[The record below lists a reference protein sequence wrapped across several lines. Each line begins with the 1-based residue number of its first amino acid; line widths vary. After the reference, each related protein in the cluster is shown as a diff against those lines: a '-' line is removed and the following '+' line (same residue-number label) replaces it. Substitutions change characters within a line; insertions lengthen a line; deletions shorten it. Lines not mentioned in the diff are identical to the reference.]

1 MRAAATRA
9 GRWFAATALLASLT
23 LALLVAV
30 GPRTGAYR
38 TLSVL
43 SGSMQPAFGPGS
55 VVVVRPVPVG
65 ALAVG
70 DVITYNVP
78 VEDGRVVTHRIV
90 EIDRSGGATTI
101 RTQGD
106 ANAAPDPWTTR
117 LTGEVAWRAGGSVP
131 ALGYVIGA
139 LREPAVSRLLT
150 AGGPALL
157 GLVLLLHLWRRPEV
171 PAHEAKAEAASDPA
185 LIGPHTIP
193 VPSLLDTIALT
204 ARTTRRV
211 RRWTHD
217 VMSGRRWLRST
228 ISHV

>member
-1 MRAAATRA
+1 MRAAATKL
-9 GRWFAATALLASLT
+9 GRCLAAAALLASLA

-43 SGSMQPAFGPGS
+43 SASMQPTFGPGS
-55 VVVVRPVPVG
+55 VVVVRPVAVG
-65 ALAVG
+65 GLAVG

-78 VEDGRVVTHRIV
+78 VEDGRVITHRIV
-90 EIDRSGGATTI
+90 EIDRAGGSTTI

-106 ANAAPDPWTTR
+106 ANAAPDPWTTT
-117 LTGEVAWRAGGSVP
+117 LTGEVAWRAERSLP

-139 LREPAVSRLLT
+139 LREPLVSRLLT

-157 GLVLLLHLWRRPEV
+157 GVVLLLHLWRRPERV
-171 PAHEAKAEAASDPA
+171 DPA
-185 LIGPHTIP
+185 EPAGEPFVDIP
-193 VPSLLDTIALT
+193 RASAVSPVLETVVLA

-211 RRWTHD
+211 RRWTD
-217 VMSGRRWLRST
+217 EVMSGRRWLRST
-228 ISHV
+228 VGHA